1 MVIFDSI
8 TLERSACLSDC
19 YAQTEKWAYFFGK
32 IRNSNLYERGTKKQM
47 RSSIMMNR
55 IDIIIRPA
63 ISGFDFPCFI
73 QAQNNMDNMD
83 MADKFAQIKDQ
94 DKDRYRR
101 K

>member
-1 MVIFDSI
+1 
-8 TLERSACLSDC
+8 
-19 YAQTEKWAYFFGK
+19 
-32 IRNSNLYERGTKKQM
+32 
-47 RSSIMMNR
+47 MMNR

-63 ISGFDFPCFI
+63 ISGFDFSCFI

>member
-19 YAQTEKWAYFFGK
+19 YAQTEKWAYFFWK
-32 IRNSNLYERGTKKQM
+32 NQKFQFIRKRYKKQM

-73 QAQNNMDNMD
+73 QAQNNMD